1 MKSDLATHD
10 AKLAG
15 SKRAT
20 GKHRS
25 HRLAFHENPIVS
37 KDAYQLL
44 VFDAPKQAK
53 LAELVRAKGDKVR
66 KRFEKSCSDVPEEC

>member
-44 VFDAPKQAK
+44 VFNACEALRQAKQAK
-53 LAELVRAKGDKVR
+53 LAKLVRAKANKVR
-66 KRFEKSCSDVPEEC
+66 K